1 MCIYLFEKCHG
12 SFRGSTIFD
21 KKNFVLMG
29 KKGRKKE
36 RTKDLQFLNYVDFG
50 KFFYVEC

>member
-12 SFRGSTIFD
+12 LFRGSTIFD

-29 KKGRKKE
+29 EKGRKKK
-36 RTKDLQFLNYVDFG
+36 RKKDLQFLNYVDFG